1 LNQAA
6 FARAAFI
13 PEAAGMGKPAVG
25 HPPHAAQARAPAPS
39 GRLQQQAAALRE
51 RITRLDHAYYVLD
64 APEVSDAEYDVLLRA
79 LQELEEQHPELRTAD
94 SPTQRV
100 GGAPRADLIPAAHA
114 VPMLSLNNA
123 LSDAE
128 AEAFDARVQAALG
141 LPEPDYCC
149 ELKFDGL
156 AISLRYRN
164 SVLERAATRGDG
176 SVGEDVTANVRTI
189 RSVPL
194 RLPAAAPPLLEVRG
208 EVLMFRRDFER
219 LNAHQ
224 REQHVKEFANPRNAA
239 AGSLRQLDAGITAQ
253 RRLHFFAYGA
263 VLGDADESGA
273 ADDGS
278 PPAPDAP
285 AADASTAEAS
295 TAEVSTAEATTVARA
310 RTQSALLSALRDL
323 HLPVCEHRAV
333 VRGIDGL
340 RAFYESTALQ
350 RDGLPYEIDGVVFK
364 VDDFAQQRRLGA
376 VARAPRWAVARK
388 FPPREARTQ
397 VLGID
402 VQVGRTGAITPVARL
417 APVEVGGVVVS
428 NASLHNEDEV
438 RRKDIRIGD
447 TVIVRRAGDVI
458 PEVVASLP
466 ELRPADAREFVMPT
480 ACPVCGSAI
489 ERGEDEVIA
498 RCSGG
503 LICPAQRKQALLHFA
518 GRRALDIDGLG
529 EKLVDQLVDAG
540 LVSHPAG
547 LFALDLPT
555 LQGLDRMGE
564 KSAANRL
571 AAIDAARST
580 SLERFLY
587 SLGIRHVGEST
598 ARDLARHFGSYAALA
613 AATEAELLRVSD
625 VGPVVAQAIRHF
637 LDEPRNR
644 AEVDAL
650 LGTLRI
656 APPTA
661 AAQSQALG
669 GASFVLTGTLPTL
682 SRDEAAALI
691 GAAGGKVSS
700 AVSRK
705 TRYVVAG
712 SDAGSKL
719 AKAQELGIPVLDE
732 AGLRALLGVPLE
744 QTGGA

>member
-1 LNQAA
+1 M
-6 FARAAFI
+6 RG
-13 PEAAGMGKPAVG
+13 P
-25 HPPHAAQARAPAPS
+25 AQAPPPADAAVPAPAP
-39 GRLQQQAAALRE
+39 GRVREHAAALRE
-51 RITRLDHAYYVLD
+51 RIGRLDHAYYVLD
-64 APEVSDAEYDVLLRA
+64 APQASDADYDVLLRELQA
-79 LQELEEQHPELRTAD
+79 LEAQYPELRTAD

-100 GGAPRADLIPAAHA
+100 GGAPRADLAPAPHA

-123 LSDAE
+123 LTDDE
-128 AEAFDARVQAALG
+128 AAAFDARVQAALG
-141 LPEPDYCC
+141 AADPAYCC

-156 AISLRYRN
+156 AISLRYRDG
-164 SVLERAATRGDG
+164 VLERAATRGDG

-189 RSVPL
+189 RSLPL
-194 RLPAAAPPLLEVRG
+194 RLPAGAPPLFDVRG

-224 REQHVKEFANPRNAA
+224 RAQEAKEFANPRNAA
-239 AGSLRQLDAGITAQ
+239 AGSLRQLDATVTAQ
-253 RRLHFFAYGA
+253 RRLHFFAYGV
-263 VLGDADESGA
+263 VLGDADEATGSA
-273 ADDGS
+273 APRDA
-278 PPAPDAP
+278 APG
-285 AADASTAEAS
+285 
-295 TAEVSTAEATTVARA
+295 VAGA
-310 RTQSALLSALRDL
+310 RTQSALLDALRDL
-323 HLPVCEHRAV
+323 GLPVCEHRAV
-333 VRGIDGL
+333 VHGIAGL
-340 RAFYESTALQ
+340 RGFYETISLR

-376 VARAPRWAVARK
+376 LARAPRWAVARK

-397 VLGID
+397 VLDID

-417 APVEVGGVVVS
+417 APVEVGGVMVS

-438 RRKDIRIGD
+438 RRKDVRIGD

-458 PEVVASLP
+458 PEVLASVP
-466 ELRPADAREFVMPT
+466 ELRPADARPFLMPV

-489 ERGEDEVIA
+489 EREEGEVIA

-564 KSAANRL
+564 KSATKLL

-580 SLERFLY
+580 TLERFLY
-587 SLGIRHVGEST
+587 SLGMRHVGETT

-613 AATEAELLRVSD
+613 AASEDELLRVPD

-650 LGTLRI
+650 LGTLQI
-656 APPTA
+656 AAPAAPP
-661 AAQSQALG
+661 QSQQLA

-691 GAAGGKVSS
+691 EAAGGKVSS

-712 SDAGSKL
+712 ADAGSKL

-732 AGLRALLGVPLE
+732 AGLRALLE
-744 QTGGA
+744 TTGGA

>member
-1 LNQAA
+1 MAHPAPGQPR
-6 FARAAFI
+6 RAA
-13 PEAAGMGKPAVG
+13 PAQATA
-25 HPPHAAQARAPAPS
+25 PTERLQRHAAR
-39 GRLQQQAAALRE
+39 LRE
-51 RITRLDHAYYVLD
+51 QIARLDHAYYVLD
-64 APEVSDAEYDVLLRA
+64 APEATDAEYDVLLRE
-79 LQELEEQHPELRTAD
+79 LQDLESQYPALRTAD

-100 GGAPRADLIPAAHA
+100 GGAPRADLAPAPHA

-123 LSDAE
+123 LTDAE

-141 LPEPDYCC
+141 VAEPVYCC

-156 AISLRYRN
+156 AISLRYRDGL
-164 SVLERAATRGDG
+164 LERAATRGDG
-176 SVGEDVTANVRTI
+176 SVGEEVTANVRTI
-189 RSVPL
+189 RSLPL
-194 RLPAAAPPLLEVRG
+194 RLGAAAPPLLEVRG

-224 REQHVKEFANPRNAA
+224 RAHEAKEFANPRNAA

-253 RRLHFFAYGA
+253 RRLHFFAYGV
-263 VLGDADESGA
+263 VLGDSDEAG
-273 ADDGS
+273 G
-278 PPAPDAP
+278 P
-285 AADASTAEAS
+285 AAAAGPHAPP
-295 TAEVSTAEATTVARA
+295 VARA
-310 RTQSALLSALRDL
+310 QTQSAQLDALRDL
-323 HLPVCEHRAV
+323 GLPVCEHRAV
-333 VRGIDGL
+333 VRGIAGL
-340 RAFYESTALQ
+340 RGFYEDIYAR
-350 RDGLPYEIDGVVFK
+350 RDALPYEIDGVVFK
-364 VDDFAQQRRLGA
+364 VDDCAQQRRLGA
-376 VARAPRWAVARK
+376 LARAPRWAVARK
-388 FPPREARTQ
+388 FPPREARTR
-397 VLGID
+397 VLDID

-458 PEVVASLP
+458 PEVLASVP
-466 ELRPADAREFVMPT
+466 ELRPADARAFHMPG
-480 ACPVCGSAI
+480 ACPVCGSVI
-489 ERGEDEVIA
+489 ERGEGEVIA

-547 LFALDLPT
+547 LFDLDLET

-564 KSAANRL
+564 KSAVNLL

-580 SLERFLY
+580 TLERFLY
-587 SLGIRHVGEST
+587 GLGIRHVGETT
-598 ARDLARHFGSYAALA
+598 ARDLARHFGGYAALA
-613 AATEAELLRVSD
+613 AAGEEDLLRVPD
-625 VGPVVAQAIRHF
+625 VGPVVAASIRRF
-637 LDEPRNR
+637 LDDPRNR

-650 LGTLRI
+650 IGKLKDI
-656 APPTA
+656 APPAPA
-661 AAQSQALG
+661 ARAQSLSG
-669 GASFVLTGTLPTL
+669 VTFVLTGTLPSLT
-682 SRDEAAALI
+682 RDEAAALI
-691 GAAGGKVSS
+691 EAAGGKVSS

-719 AKAQELGIPVLDE
+719 VKAQELGVPVLDE
-732 AGLRALLGVPLE
+732 AGLRSLLGGAQE

>member
-1 LNQAA
+1 V
-6 FARAAFI
+6 R
-13 PEAAGMGKPAVG
+13 E
-25 HPPHAAQARAPAPS
+25 H
-39 GRLQQQAAALRE
+39 AAALRE
-51 RITRLDHAYYVLD
+51 RIGRLDHAYYVLD
-64 APEVSDAEYDVLLRA
+64 APQASDADYDVLLRELQA
-79 LQELEEQHPELRTAD
+79 LEAQYPELRTAD

-100 GGAPRADLIPAAHA
+100 GGAPRADLAPAPHA

-123 LSDAE
+123 LTDDE
-128 AEAFDARVQAALG
+128 AAAFDARVQAALG
-141 LPEPDYCC
+141 AADPAYCC

-156 AISLRYRN
+156 AISLRYRDG
-164 SVLERAATRGDG
+164 VLERAATRGDG

-189 RSVPL
+189 RSLPL
-194 RLPAAAPPLLEVRG
+194 RLPAGAPPLFDVRG

-224 REQHVKEFANPRNAA
+224 RAQEAKEFANPRNAA
-239 AGSLRQLDAGITAQ
+239 AGSLRQLDATVTAQ
-253 RRLHFFAYGA
+253 RRLHFFAYGV
-263 VLGDADESGA
+263 VLGDADEATGSA
-273 ADDGS
+273 APRDA
-278 PPAPDAP
+278 APG
-285 AADASTAEAS
+285 
-295 TAEVSTAEATTVARA
+295 VAGA
-310 RTQSALLSALRDL
+310 RTQSALLDALRDL
-323 HLPVCEHRAV
+323 GLPVCEHRAV
-333 VRGIDGL
+333 VHGIAGL
-340 RAFYESTALQ
+340 RGFYETISLR

-376 VARAPRWAVARK
+376 LARAPRWAVARK

-397 VLGID
+397 VLDID

-417 APVEVGGVVVS
+417 APVEVGGVMVS

-438 RRKDIRIGD
+438 RRKDVRIGD

-458 PEVVASLP
+458 PEVLASVP
-466 ELRPADAREFVMPT
+466 ELRPADARPFLMPV

-489 ERGEDEVIA
+489 EREEGEVIA

-564 KSAANRL
+564 KSATKLL

-580 SLERFLY
+580 TLERFLY
-587 SLGIRHVGEST
+587 SLGMRHVGETT

-613 AATEAELLRVSD
+613 AASEDELLRVPD

-650 LGTLRI
+650 LGTLQI
-656 APPTA
+656 AAPAAPP
-661 AAQSQALG
+661 QSQQLA

-691 GAAGGKVSS
+691 EAAGGKVSS

-712 SDAGSKL
+712 ADAGSKL

-732 AGLRALLGVPLE
+732 AGLRALLE
-744 QTGGA
+744 TTGGA